1 MNGKGRQYNRTDGTT
16 FFGDS
21 RSQKRANNIL
31 GVTQSEISKYKN
43 RSSKLDKVKK
53 YVHGTQYDQLP
64 DWSESCEMGD
74 SFRPVLKR
82 KPSIIFPFAKV
93 FQDRVATKLAGKSS
107 FPKFQIAEDPET
119 EFFLDV
125 VERSVSFSS
134 KMLEVAKDL
143 VSYTSAFCRIK
154 MVDGILRLEDY
165 NSNYCYPQ
173 FDAVG
178 NLESVTIKY
187 VYETDEMDKST
198 GKMIC
203 RWYKLEL
210 GKESDILYDNPIYS
224 QNSSTE
230 PEFTI
235 VESVQHDLGFVQGE
249 WFKWGD
255 DLHSPDGNDE
265 PVVCQ
270 IDGFIDAINYNLSL
284 RNHAAGYA
292 MEPQLTISGMTEDEM
307 EDFIKSSSKAWIMGR
322 EGEAKFL
329 EASGTGVERGKVVS
343 DDLLKFAQH
352 AARIVF
358 LDPEKMVAGAQSG
371 KAMEVLHLPMIE
383 LINELRPWMEKGMI
397 SLMQKMVMI
406 IVSYQQQGFETM
418 YQTPEGWM
426 PSSLDITAQWP
437 PIFEMT
443 IQDMQQT
450 LMLAVQASNAN
461 IISRQ
466 SALKWLGSRGLDF
479 GVEDIELEQQLI
491 NSQQRFSTFF

>member
-1 MNGKGRQYNRTDGTT
+1 MNGNGKQYIRPDGTS
-16 FFGDS
+16 FFGAS
-21 RSQKRANNIL
+21 RSQKRADNIL
-31 GVTQSEISKYKN
+31 GVTQNGINKYKN
-43 RSSKLDKVKK
+43 RSYKLDKVYSHIHSK
-53 YVHGTQYDQLP
+53 QYDHLP
-64 DWSESCEMGD
+64 DWKDSCEMGE

-93 FQDRVATKLAGKSS
+93 FQDRVATKLIGRSS
-107 FPKFQIAEDPET
+107 FPKFQIAEDPQT
-119 EFFLDV
+119 EFFLDI

-154 MVDGILRLEDY
+154 MVDGILRLEDF

-173 FDAVG
+173 FDAAG
-178 NLESVTIKY
+178 NLESLEIKY
-187 VYETDEMDKST
+187 VYETEEIDQAT

-203 RWYKLEL
+203 RWYKQEL
-210 GKESDILYDNPIYS
+210 TKTADTLFDNPIYKADS
-224 QNSSTE
+224 E
-230 PEFTI
+230 PEFQI
-235 VESVQHDLGFVQGE
+235 VETVEHNLGFVQGE

-270 IDGFIDAINYNLSL
+270 IEGFIDAINYNLSQ
-284 RNHAAGYA
+284 RAQASGYG
-292 MEPQLTISGMTEDEM
+292 MEPQLTINGLTEDET
-307 EDFIKSSSKAWIMGR
+307 DDLIKSSSKAWLMGR
-322 EGEAKFL
+322 EGKASYL
-329 EASGTGVERGKVVS
+329 EVSGSGLESGKNVS
-343 DDLLKFAQH
+343 DDIMKFAQH

-371 KAMEVLHLPMIE
+371 KAMEVMHGPMIE

-397 SLMQKMVMI
+397 SLLQKMVMV
-406 IVSYQQQGFETM
+406 IVSYQAQGYETM

-491 NSQQRFSTFF
+491 NTQQRFSTFF

>member
-1 MNGKGRQYNRTDGTT
+1 MNGNGKEYVRSDGSR
-16 FFGDS
+16 FFGMS
-21 RSQKRANNIL
+21 RSQKRSENIL
-31 GVTQSEISKYKN
+31 GVIQGGQSKYKN
-43 RSSKLDKVKK
+43 RSHRLDQVHK
-53 YVHGTQYDQLP
+53 YIHSTQYDHLP
-64 DWSESCEMGD
+64 EWSESCDVGE
-74 SFRPVLKR
+74 SFRPALKR

-93 FQDRVATKLAGKSS
+93 FQDRVATKLSGKSS
-107 FPKFQIAEDPET
+107 FPKFQIAEDQET
-119 EFFLDV
+119 EFFLDIV
-125 VERSVSFSS
+125 TRSVSFSS

-173 FDAVG
+173 FDAAG
-178 NLESVTIKY
+178 NLESVEIKY

-210 GKESDILYDNPIYS
+210 GKQSDILYDNPEYKADAD
-224 QNSSTE
+224 
-230 PEFTI
+230 PVFTP
-235 VESVQHDLGFVQGE
+235 VETVEHNLGFVQGE

-270 IDGFIDAINYNLSL
+270 ISGFIDAINYNLSQ
-284 RNHAAGYA
+284 RNHAAGYG
-292 MEPQLTISGMTEDEM
+292 MEPQLTITGMTEDEM
-307 EDFIKSSSKAWIMGR
+307 EDFIKSSSRAWVMGR
-322 EGEAKFL
+322 EGKAEFL
-329 EASGTGVERGKVVS
+329 EVAGSGIERGKVVS

-371 KAMEVLHLPMIE
+371 KAMEVMHQPMIE

-397 SLMQKMVMI
+397 SLLQKMVMI
-406 IVSYQQQGFETM
+406 IVSYQMQGYETM
-418 YQTPEGWM
+418 YQTPQGWM
-426 PSSLDITAQWP
+426 PKNLDITAQWP
-437 PIFEMT
+437 PVFEMT

-461 IISRQ
+461 IISRY

-479 GVEDIELEQQLI
+479 GVEDLEAEQQLI
-491 NSQQRFSTFF
+491 NTQQRFSTFF